1 MNNFEIYLK
10 NLELF
15 EILFYTLIIFLFK
28 NILLVIFR
36 FFQLK
41 YSMEF
46 QKNLSISLLKKI
58 LISDLLSVQKDN
70 SAYKFRNIYTEVG
83 WVRKLM
89 LQTADLLTETF
100 IIAGIA
106 LTLIFYDPYLVLFS
120 ILFFDYQLELYI
132 LLFTRKIKN
141 GLMKD

>member
-1 MNNFEIYLK
+1 
-10 NLELF
+10 
-15 EILFYTLIIFLFK
+15 
-28 NILLVIFR
+28 
-36 FFQLK
+36 
-41 YSMEF
+41 MEF
-46 QKNLSISLLKKI
+46 QKNLSISLLKI

-70 SAYKFRNIYTEVG
+70 SAYKFRNIYTVG

-120 ILFFDYQLELYI
+120 ILFLDYQLELYI
-132 LLFTRKIKN
+132 LLLQEK
-141 GLMKD
+141 